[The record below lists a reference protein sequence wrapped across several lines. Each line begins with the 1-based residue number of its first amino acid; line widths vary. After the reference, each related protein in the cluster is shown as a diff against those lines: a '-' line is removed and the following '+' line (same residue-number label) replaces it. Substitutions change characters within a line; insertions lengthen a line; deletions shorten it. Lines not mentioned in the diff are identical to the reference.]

1 MFRTG
6 DIQAERNPHFCVHRM
21 EMGGTPRSGRY
32 KSELLHRVE
41 TSEGAFSRQLVGLFG
56 ICSGDTTDR
65 ISNRCCSP
73 FWTLI
78 PRIVRY
84 HPLPTFPFQSLSRL
98 LWISLSAGA
107 VCGVQLGRRRQHD
120 SPRRAEP
127 AAVIDSPRRAEARRC
142 FAFRLARRGFG
153 FCGTTVM
160 VVPARVIGFR
170 RHEPACRYNRR
181 DSNPCSKSCQ

>member
-107 VCGVQLGRRRQHD
+107 VCGVQLGRRRQPD
-120 SPRRAEP
+120 SPRRAE
-127 AAVIDSPRRAEARRC
+127 AVIESVRRAEAVIDSPRRAEAVIDSPP
-142 FAFRLARRGFG
+142 ARRHIGALPSGLPGVAALGFVG
-153 FCGTTVM
+153 RPSRSRLSR
-160 VVPARVIGFR
+160 PA
-170 RHEPACRYNRR
+170 
-181 DSNPCSKSCQ
+181 